1 MSLAALLA
9 GVGEHLREPQK
20 KICASAM
27 RANRARNIKRHF
39 HLLKGLPKL
48 RRRTLRIMP
57 LHSLQ
62 TMSAHSPG
70 GARVGQQRRNGQ

>member
-1 MSLAALLA
+1 
-9 GVGEHLREPQK
+9 
-20 KICASAM
+20 
-27 RANRARNIKRHF
+27 
-39 HLLKGLPKL
+39 
-48 RRRTLRIMP
+48 MP